1 MKKILFL
8 ILTTFFFIN
17 SNGQTTEGMFIEL
30 HILASA
36 KLNNTAKVFERKL
49 TESSSNDTIVKY
61 IDGYSQVIE
70 ETIPFYRGNN
80 QLKNTSL
87 KEPFNDVSELLT
99 DILNNNY
106 EMLGKVVNN
115 ELSETEIKS
124 ASTKLINKNK
134 FTSQFIGQ
142 ITLGIF
148 EAIVKDRPKGSS
160 NDKQYSKLTQKDA
173 NKIKTNIVQLFGERI
188 KQTDVSKMKNGYE
201 MSANILYQGL
211 NLEWEY
217 EKK

>member
-8 ILTTFFFIN
+8 ILTTLFFIN

-36 KLNNTAKVFERKL
+36 KLNNTAKEFERKL
-49 TESSSNDTIVKY
+49 TESSSNDTILKY
-61 IDGYSQVIE
+61 IDRYSQVIE
-70 ETIPFYRGNN
+70 ETIPFYKGNN
-80 QLKNTSL
+80 QLKKTSL

-106 EMLGKVVNN
+106 VLLGKIVNN

-124 ASTKLINKNK
+124 ASNELVNKNK

-142 ITLGIF
+142 ITLNIF
-148 EAIVKDRPKGSS
+148 GAIVKDRPKGAS
-160 NDKQYSKLTQKDA
+160 NDKQYSKLTQKET
-173 NKIKTNIVQLFGERI
+173 NKIKTIIVQLFGERI
-188 KQTDVSKMKNGYE
+188 KQTDVSKMENGYE

-211 NLEWEY
+211 NLGWEY

>member
-36 KLNNTAKVFERKL
+36 KLNNTAKEFERKL
-49 TESSSNDTIVKY
+49 TESSSNDTILKY
-61 IDGYSQVIE
+61 IDRYSQVIE
-70 ETIPFYRGNN
+70 ETIPFYKGNN
-80 QLKNTSL
+80 QLKKTSL

-106 EMLGKVVNN
+106 VLLGKIVNN
-115 ELSETEIKS
+115 ELSETEIIS
-124 ASTKLINKNK
+124 ASNQLVNKNK

-142 ITLGIF
+142 ITLNIF
-148 EAIVKDRPKGSS
+148 GAIVKDRPKGSS
-160 NDKQYSKLTQKDA
+160 NDKQYSKLTQKETD
-173 NKIKTNIVQLFGERI
+173 KIKTIIVQLFGERI
-188 KQTDVSKMKNGYE
+188 KQTDVSKMENGYE

-217 EKK
+217 EKN